1 MNWLI
6 GQLLKEARGRR
17 FRPKDR
23 VRYFTDSRKGKGR
36 GVVLTPS
43 FSRGEVVDFNPDT
56 RQYSVRNDKDE
67 TIEVHPRNLIPDFV
81 GRVPLAPDMPS
92 SAPAVV
98 NAVEQGEIINPS

>member
-23 VRYFTDSRKGKGR
+23 VRYFTDSRKGKGK

-43 FSRGEVVDFNPDT
+43 FSRGEVVDFNPDS
-56 RQYSVRNDKDE
+56 RQYSVKNDRDE
-67 TIEVHPRNLIPDFV
+67 VIDVHPRNLIPDFV
-81 GRVPLAPDMPS
+81 GRSVAQDSPLS
-92 SAPAVV
+92 SAPAVI
-98 NAVEQGEIINPS
+98 NAVEQGDAAAIV